1 MKYVKLYENFFKAM
15 ELAADRAHEPVPF
28 KKKEKSVKPEK
39 ETRLE
44 EEPIEPKEPVQTS
57 TDTEEDTVET
67 TTEAPKTEEPKTFK
81 DWLAAK
87 VAKVVECDETSESTG
102 CWVELENGTSC
113 QWSISMEDYPT
124 VEASFKLGSDTVYLD
139 DVTSGKIA
147 REYYTK
153 QREYDPKPWAECVLK
168 VGAEFPDFMRRMEK
182 EAINRA
188 TDQDRELSKIIA
200 AKFGNTEKANESLIE
215 LMQMGIVGP
224 NELNIVTL
232 HTEHVPKG
240 DSRHYGLDLAGWLAL
255 KREAANRGIFLTG
268 GFSLPEI
275 IGISWDGP
283 AESFPEFRE
292 ILKTLPAPPF
302 KEWFKSHLPG
312 SYDSYWNEVE
322 KYKTEQYH
330 ETIKTF

>member
-1 MKYVKLYENFFKAM
+1 LKYIKLYENFFEDM
-15 ELAADRAHEPVPF
+15 ERAADQAHKPVPF
-28 KKKEKSVKPEK
+28 KKKEKPVEPEQDT
-39 ETRLE
+39 EIE
-44 EEPIEPKEPVQTS
+44 EEPTELKKPVETA
-57 TDTEEDTVET
+57 TNTEEDTVET

-188 TDQDRELSKIIA
+188 TDQDRELSKIISA
-200 AKFGNTEKANESLIE
+200 EFGNTEKTNESLIE
-215 LMQMGIVGP
+215 LMKMGLIDP
-224 NELNIVTL
+224 EDLQLVTL
-232 HTEHVPKG
+232 HTEHQSKG
-240 DSRHYGLDLAGWLAL
+240 SNPHYGLSPAEWFKLKQSAAGL
-255 KREAANRGIFLTG
+255 GIFHSSGFATG
-268 GFSLPEI
+268 EVY
-275 IGISWDGP
+275 GISWTGP
-283 AESFPEFRE
+283 SNSFTKFKKM
-292 ILKTLPAPPF
+292 LSALPNPPF
-302 KEWFKSHLPG
+302 KEWFSSHKSK
-312 SYDSYWNEVE
+312 SYGELYRNEVE
-322 KYKTEQYH
+322 QYKNRQ
-330 ETIKTF
+330 

>member
-1 MKYVKLYENFFKAM
+1 M
-15 ELAADRAHEPVPF
+15 ELAADRAHKPVPF
-28 KKKEKSVKPEK
+28 KKKEKPVKQVKPEK
-39 ETRLE
+39 TAEIE
-44 EEPIEPKEPVQTS
+44 EEPTEPKEPVET
-57 TDTEEDTVET
+57 TPDTEEDTVET
-67 TTEAPKTEEPKTFK
+67 PTEAPKTEEPKTFK
-81 DWLAAK
+81 DWLTAK
-87 VAKVVECDETSESTG
+87 VEKVVECDETPESTR
-102 CWVELENGTSC
+102 CWVELDNETSC

-124 VEASFKLGSDTVYLD
+124 VEASFKLGVDTVYLD
-139 DVTSGKIA
+139 DVTAGRIA

-153 QREYDPKPWAECVLK
+153 QREYDPKPWAESVLK

-200 AKFGNTEKANESLIE
+200 AQFGTVEKTDESLIE
-215 LMQMGIVGP
+215 LMNLGLVDRSD
-224 NELNIVTL
+224 LNLTTL

-240 DSRHYGLDLAGWLAL
+240 DSRHYGLDPAGWLAL
-255 KREAANRGIFLTG
+255 KREAANRGIFLAG

-312 SYDSYWNEVE
+312 SYDSYWIEVAN
-322 KYKTEQYH
+322 YKN
-330 ETIKTF
+330 I

>member
-1 MKYVKLYENFFKAM
+1 MKYVKLYENFFKDM

-39 ETRLE
+39 ETELE
-44 EEPIEPKEPVQTS
+44 EEPVETS

-67 TTEAPKTEEPKTFK
+67 PTYSQTAEEPKTFK

-168 VGAEFPDFMRRMEK
+168 VGAGFPDFMRRMEK

-188 TDQDRELSKIIA
+188 TDQDRELSKIISVE
-200 AKFGNTEKANESLIE
+200 FTTPTDINESFADQYELIRI
-215 LMQMGIVGP
+215 GIMDP
-224 NELNIVTL
+224 NDLDLITM
-232 HTEHVPKG
+232 HTEHQNKG
-240 DSRHYGLDLAGWLAL
+240 QNRHYGLDTESWFAL
-255 KREAANRGIFLTG
+255 KKRAAEMGIVRVS
-268 GFSLPEI
+268 GFATSEVY
-275 IGISWDGP
+275 GITWEGP
-283 AESFPEFRE
+283 HDAIESFMEV
-292 ILKTLPAPPF
+292 LKTLPDPPI
-302 KEWFKSHLPG
+302 KEWFGQNRTLNNNA
-312 SYDSYWNEVE
+312 SYWSEIE
-322 KYKTEQYH
+322 KYYNKN
-330 ETIKTF
+330 K